1 MTKFTRIINGECHF
15 TMIETFD
22 DIKNATDTRNRGE
35 LVECNIDNLR
45 IDFTK
50 VKKEHDG
57 KHQDASAE
65 TEGSSSE
72 ETSEISGSQTKS
84 K

>member
-1 MTKFTRIINGECHF
+1 MTKFKRIITGECHF
-15 TMIETFD
+15 QMIELFD
-22 DIKNATDTRNRGE
+22 DVEKAANNSNRGE
-35 LVECNIDNLR
+35 FVECKIENLKF
-45 IDFTK
+45 DFAK
-50 VKKEHDG
+50 VTKEHDG

>member
-1 MTKFTRIINGECHF
+1 MTKFKRIINGECHF
-15 TMIETFD
+15 QMIELFD
-22 DIKNATDTRNRGE
+22 DVEKAANNSNRGE
-35 LVECNIDNLR
+35 FVECKIENLKF
-45 IDFTK
+45 DFAK
-50 VKKEHDG
+50 VTKEHDG